1 MTAGTEYSFFIQS
14 RDFYSNNKAMTLEQ
28 AISSDYLI
36 TYTNEDGQTKV
47 QALLED
53 HTSDGVFIA
62 SFTLTKTG
70 HYTLQILLRGL
81 EVPTYL
87 TDTDLTVVP
96 YVTSAV
102 TSEFEGNLLEYKTGD
117 YITIKITARDEFN
130 NLRGSTD
137 D

>member
-1 MTAGTEYSFFIQS
+1 
-14 RDFYSNNKAMTLEQ
+14 MTLEQ